1 MLMGL
6 ATGNAIV
13 LAGMAVIFIA
23 FALVS
28 AFVIPR
34 RSPNFPG
41 RRLGVYVVVC
51 FLLFLAMMGTVLIFG
66 KEEKEAEGATG
77 ETPPAQTST
86 GETTTGGTETGG
98 AAPAGNA
105 AAGKQVFATA
115 GCGGCHTLKEA
126 GSSGNVG
133 PNLDDAKP
141 DEALIKDRVENG
153 KPPMPAFG
161 KSGQLTPKQ
170 VDDVVAFV
178 YTSTH

>member
-23 FALVS
+23 FALIS

-66 KEEKEAEGATG
+66 KEEKEAEGATH

-86 GETTTGGTETGG
+86 GKTTTGGTETGG
-98 AAPAGNA
+98 GAPAGDA

-115 GCGGCHTLKEA
+115 GCGGCHTLKAA

-133 PNLDDAKP
+133 PNLDDLRP
-141 DEALIKDRVENG
+141 ALAAVQAQVASGGGGMPSFSGDLSPAEIDAVARYVSEN
-153 KPPMPAFG
+153 A
-161 KSGQLTPKQ
+161 GQ
-170 VDDVVAFV
+170 
-178 YTSTH
+178 

>member
-6 ATGNAIV
+6 ATGNAIA
-13 LAGMAVIFIA
+13 LAAMAAIFIG

-41 RRLGVYVVVC
+41 RRLGWYVFGTVV
-51 FLLFLAMMGTVLIFG
+51 LFLAMISTVLVFG

-77 ETPPAQTST
+77 ETPPAETST
-86 GETTTGGTETGG
+86 GETTTGETSTGG
-98 AAPAGNA
+98 APAGDA

-115 GCGGCHTLKEA
+115 GCGGCHTLKAA

-133 PNLDDAKP
+133 PNLDDVKP

-161 KSGQLTPKQ
+161 KSGQLTQKQ
-170 VDDVVAFV
+170 IDDVVAFV

>member
-23 FALVS
+23 FALIS

-41 RRLGVYVVVC
+41 RRLGLYVVVC
-51 FLLFLAMMGTVLIFG
+51 ILLFVAMISTVLIFG

-86 GETTTGGTETGG
+86 GETTTGAE
-98 AAPAGNA
+98 APPAGDA

-115 GCGGCHTLKEA
+115 GCGGCHTLQAA

-161 KSGQLTPKQ
+161 KSGQLTQKQ

-178 YTSTH
+178 YASTH